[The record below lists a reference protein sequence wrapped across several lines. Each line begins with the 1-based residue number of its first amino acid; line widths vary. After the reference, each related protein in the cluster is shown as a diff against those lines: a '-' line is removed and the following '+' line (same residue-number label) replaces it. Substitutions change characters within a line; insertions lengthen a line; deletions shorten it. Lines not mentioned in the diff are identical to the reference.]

1 MDSTRAESCDSR
13 SWDLRIAKIVRTH
26 AWRIDEAMVQSKCP
40 MLYDMVTMLFACN
53 GQMRTELAEL
63 KKEIAMLKKAN
74 VLAGALLRAHE
85 ANHTENGSKIEN
97 LQADLEVCR
106 QILID
111 HKIAYELPSTEST

>member
-1 MDSTRAESCDSR
+1 
-13 SWDLRIAKIVRTH
+13 
-26 AWRIDEAMVQSKCP
+26 
-40 MLYDMVTMLFACN
+40 MLYNMVTCLFACL
-53 GQMRTELAEL
+53 GKMRKELAEL
-63 KKEIAMLKKAN
+63 KKENAMLKKAN
-74 VLAGALLRAHE
+74 ALAGVLLRAHE